1 MRILIVGASGVLG
14 RATLP
19 HLRGHELIGTT
30 RSPAKRDLIASSGAR
45 AELCDVYEPGALERL
60 ARRCSPEVVVSF
72 LTDLAAGPGSANARI
87 RREGAPV
94 VTEAARASA
103 ARRLV
108 VESIAFD
115 TSPES
120 AAAIALLEANALES
134 GLEALV
140 VRFGRFWGPGTW
152 SEVAPAPPAIHV
164 TDAGRRAADL
174 ILHGAPGI
182 HTVVDTGGT
191 EAKTI

>member
-1 MRILIVGASGVLG
+1 MIRGMRILIVGAAGVLG

-19 HLRGHELIGTT
+19 HLRGHQLVGTT
-30 RSPAKRDLIASSGAR
+30 RTPTKRDLIASTGAR

-72 LTDLAAGPGSANARI
+72 LTDLAAGPGPANVRI

-94 VTEAARASA
+94 VTEAARASG

-115 TSPES
+115 TPPES
-120 AAAIALLEANALES
+120 AAAVSLLETNAVES

-152 SEVAPAPPAIHV
+152 SDVAPAPPAIQIAE
-164 TDAGRRAADL
+164 AGRRAAEL
-174 ILHGAPGI
+174 IVHGAPGI
-182 HTVVDTGGT
+182 HTVVDGPSR
-191 EAKTI
+191 